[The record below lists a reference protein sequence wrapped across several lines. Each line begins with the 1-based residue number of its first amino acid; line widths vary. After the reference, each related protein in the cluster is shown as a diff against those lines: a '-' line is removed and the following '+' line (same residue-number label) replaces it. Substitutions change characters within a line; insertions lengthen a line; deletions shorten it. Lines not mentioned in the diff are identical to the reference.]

1 MDPKV
6 AVSRATFLFFVCA
19 LLDSL
24 FLLGIG
30 LIVGLNIVIV
40 LPASMVLAVIWILFV
55 FRKVDSIILRK
66 INAEP
71 LPARTYPRF
80 VNLVDGVCVAY
91 GFRNPE
97 LYIVQDVAPNMMMV
111 GRKPQHSSL
120 VVTTGLL
127 ERVRRTELEGLITHE
142 LSRSR
147 NRTSYLEG
155 TIAILVA
162 WPWSFLP
169 SLVSKLGLRLID
181 PWVVAETDVAAVA
194 LTRYPPG
201 LAKALENIC
210 SDGREPTHNPRFC
223 RHMWVNPPREPLIG
237 SSFST
242 NDRIAALAEL

>member
-6 AVSRATFLFFVCA
+6 AVSRATLLFSVCA
-19 LLDSL
+19 LVDSL
-24 FLLGIG
+24 FLVCIG
-30 LIVGLNIVIV
+30 LIAGLNIVIL
-40 LPASMVLAVIWILFV
+40 LPASIVLAVIWILFV
-55 FRKVDSIILRK
+55 SRKIDSIILRK

-71 LPARTYPRF
+71 LEPQAYPRF
-80 VNLVDGVCVAY
+80 VNLVEGVCVAY

-97 LYIVQDVAPNMMMV
+97 LCIVQDVAPNMMIV
-111 GRKPQHSSL
+111 GRNPQQSSL

-155 TIAILVA
+155 AIAILIA

-169 SLVSKLGLRLID
+169 SLVSKLGLRLMD
-181 PWVVAETDVAAVA
+181 PWAVAETDVAAVA

-201 LAKALENIC
+201 LVKALENIC

-223 RHMWVNPPREPLIG
+223 RHMWVNPPREPLIS

-242 NDRIAALAEL
+242 TDRIAALAEL